1 MKRPLPDQVILGL
14 IKAKPAHGY
23 ELLDK
28 FNSQAHLGRIWTMS
42 TSQLYAV
49 IKRLE
54 ESSLITGMQ
63 IEAEGA
69 PPRIIY
75 TITDAGENALLNWL
89 FDPHPPTS
97 IHRLRIMFLSR
108 LYIADILN
116 LPVALIFINQRKVCT
131 DQIEKFQLE
140 KTRVGSKLEMLTI
153 GFIIGQL
160 ESALEWLEEAEN
172 QWEENRQ
179 KHLNTEDN
187 DE

>member
-1 MKRPLPDQVILGL
+1 MKRPVPDQVILGL

-49 IKRLE
+49 LKRLE

-63 IEAEGA
+63 IETEGA

-75 TITDAGENALLNWL
+75 TITESGEDDLLNWL
-89 FDPHPPTS
+89 FDPNPPTS
-97 IHRLRIMFLSR
+97 VHRLRIMFLSR

-116 LPVALIFINQRKVCT
+116 LPVAPIFANQRKVCI

-140 KTRVGSKLEMLTI
+140 KAYVGSKLEMLTI

-160 ESALEWLEEAEN
+160 ESAIEWLVVAEKG
-172 QWEENRQ
+172 WKDDRQ
-179 KHLNTEDN
+179 
-187 DE
+187 

>member
-1 MKRPLPDQVILGL
+1 MKRPVPDQVILGL

-49 IKRLE
+49 LKRLE

-63 IEAEGA
+63 IETEGA

-75 TITDAGENALLNWL
+75 TITESGEDDLLNWL
-89 FDPHPPTS
+89 FDPNPPTS
-97 IHRLRIMFLSR
+97 VHRLRIMFLSR

-116 LPVALIFINQRKVCT
+116 LPVAPIFANQRKVCI

-140 KTRVGSKLEMLTI
+140 KAYVSSKLEMLTI

-160 ESALEWLEEAEN
+160 ESAMEWLKEAEKG
-172 QWEENRQ
+172 WKDDRQ
-179 KHLNTEDN
+179 
-187 DE
+187 

>member
-1 MKRPLPDQVILGL
+1 MKRPVPDQVILGL

-49 IKRLE
+49 LKRLE

-63 IEAEGA
+63 IETEGA

-75 TITDAGENALLNWL
+75 TITGSGEDDLLNWL
-89 FDPHPPTS
+89 FDPDPPTS
-97 IHRLRIMFLSR
+97 VHRLRIMFLSR

-116 LPVALIFINQRKVCT
+116 LPVAPIFANQRKVCI

-140 KTRVGSKLEMLTI
+140 KAYVGSKLEMLTI

-160 ESALEWLEEAEN
+160 ESAIEWLVEAEKGWKDDH
-172 QWEENRQ
+172 Q
-179 KHLNTEDN
+179 
-187 DE
+187 

>member
-1 MKRPLPDQVILGL
+1 MKRPVPDQVILGL

-23 ELLDK
+23 ELLEK
-28 FNSQAHLGRIWTMS
+28 FDSPIHLGRIWTMS

-49 IKRLE
+49 LKRLE
-54 ESSLITGMQ
+54 ESSLISGMQ
-63 IEAEGA
+63 TETEEA
-69 PPRIIY
+69 PPRMIY
-75 TITDAGENALLNWL
+75 TITDAGENELLNWL
-89 FDPHPPTS
+89 FDPDPPTS

-116 LPVALIFINQRKVCT
+116 LPVAPIFANQRTVCA

-160 ESALEWLEEAEN
+160 ESAIEWLKEAEKG
-172 QWEENRQ
+172 WKDDRQ
-179 KHLNTEDN
+179 
-187 DE
+187 